1 MRRQKSISTRI
12 FLGIFSLFFLILL
25 IFSVIISNLYGNRM
39 EEMEINYHLEV
50 TNGTKEQF
58 NMLTSMIDEYSY
70 SLVSNV
76 AVQEALRY
84 GKTGQSD
91 EVINTYINDM
101 VSMNESINH
110 VHLLGINEF
119 WCSTSAQGSRQFY
132 TKYLE
137 DYVKGT
143 ERKGIWTGFHSTE
156 EDDYLSS
163 TSYIRPVFDSETK
176 EVYGIVVLDVSYE
189 SIHKLF
195 TASSI
200 RLKDKAVI
208 VNSNGEI
215 LLQYPLLADYTDVLQ
230 NYPQVLKKST
240 QIEGKL
246 YKKDVIIVSEKINLA
261 DWSLVRFVQ
270 KDAATES
277 IREVLKG
284 FQIILAVVTV
294 ISILYT
300 IWLTRSV
307 TRPIKE
313 LMQVCGK
320 VTEGDFTA
328 HAVVK
333 RQDELGRLGDTFNRM
348 IDQINEFFD
357 KERRDQKR
365 KAEMEYQILQAQ
377 INPHFLYNTLDSMK
391 WLAVMQGVDNIAE
404 MSTALINLLQ
414 YNLGKVEGETTL
426 RNEIESVRNYII
438 IQKYR
443 YSDIF
448 EFTTMIDEE
457 SEKCQVPRFI
467 LQPLVENSII
477 HGFNEERGNYRVHI
491 AAVIFDG
498 KLHIRVIDNGMG
510 MDADSTD
517 KINKG
522 QEKSTRFSKIGV
534 ASIRERI
541 KLYFGDEAELIF
553 DSEPNVATIAEIIL
567 PIIRE
572 EEK

>member
-1 MRRQKSISTRI
+1 MGRQKSISTRI

-76 AVQEALRY
+76 AVQDALEH
-84 GKTGQSD
+84 GETGQVD
-91 EVINTYINDM
+91 EVIRTYINDM
-101 VSMNESINH
+101 VSMNDSINH

-119 WCSTSAQGSRQFY
+119 WSSTGTQDSRQFY
-132 TKYLE
+132 RQYLE

-208 VNSNGEI
+208 VDSNGEI

-300 IWLTRSV
+300 IWLTRSF

-313 LMQVCGK
+313 LMQVCEK
-320 VTEGDFTA
+320 VMEGDFTA

-357 KERRDQKR
+357 KERRNQKR

-404 MSTALINLLQ
+404 MSMALINLLQ

-553 DSEPNVATIAEIIL
+553 DSEPNIATIAEIIL

-572 EEK
+572 EDK

>member
-76 AVQEALRY
+76 EVQDALKH

-101 VSMNESINH
+101 VSMNDSINH

-119 WCSTSAQGSRQFY
+119 WCSTSTQGSRQFY
-132 TKYLE
+132 RQYLE
-137 DYVKGT
+137 DYVRGT

-208 VNSNGEI
+208 VDSNGEI
-215 LLQYPLLADYTDVLQ
+215 LLQYPLPADYTDVLQ
-230 NYPQVLKKST
+230 DYPQVLKKST

-300 IWLTRSV
+300 IWLTRSF

-320 VTEGDFTA
+320 VMEGDFTA
-328 HAVVK
+328 HAVVNRK
-333 RQDELGRLGDTFNRM
+333 DEFGRLGDTFNRM

-448 EFTTMIDEE
+448 EFTTMIDEK

-491 AAVIFDG
+491 AAVIFDE

-572 EEK
+572 EDK